1 MAEMLGK
8 TIIFS
13 AKDFV
18 EQIKKFVAVLGKPK
32 LDIFADL
39 DPNTALGL
47 ERVFKDIP
55 DREKVDWKIFYPK
68 VSFIV
73 HRLVPKL

>member
-1 MAEMLGK
+1 MLGK

-18 EQIKKFVAVLGKPK
+18 EQIRKFVAVLGKPK
-32 LDIFADL
+32 LDIFTDL

-47 ERVFKDIP
+47 
-55 DREKVDWKIFYPK
+55 
-68 VSFIV
+68 
-73 HRLVPKL
+73 